1 MHVAARI
8 GIAAATAGAAGYG
21 MYQLVEGGNERVARE
36 GAELDRE
43 VAKQGAA
50 WDSWSAKLE
59 AEFPGRRLD
68 TPADHAR
75 LDQFLRDNSAPSWV
89 RVEHSDYTRVRLSI
103 GAHVVPR
110 DLQPDPEL
118 AKGIGYG
125 AIGAIGSALMGG
137 AFAVGG
143 LRGAGS
149 NAWANL
155 GMLVGGTAMATA
167 GVGMIPALFAMGR
180 EGGNDDRYVALMD
193 RLHAEMQ

>member
-1 MHVAARI
+1 MHVAARV
-8 GIAAATAGAAGYG
+8 GIAAVTAGATGFG
-21 MYQLVEGGNERVARE
+21 MYKLIEGGSDRVARE

-59 AEFPGRRLD
+59 AEFPGRRLE

-75 LDQFLRDNSAPSWV
+75 FEQFLRDNPAPSWV
-89 RVEHSDYTRVRLSI
+89 KVDHADYTRARLSI

-125 AIGAIGSALMGG
+125 AVGAIGSALMGG
-137 AFAVGG
+137 GMAIAG
-143 LRGAGS
+143 LKGAGGS
-149 NAWANL
+149 AWSNL

-193 RLHAEMQ
+193 HAEMQ